1 MTVDTRPHPVADV
14 AAMTART
21 TTRILR
27 SPETVIMGVALP
39 VLLLLLFV
47 YVFGGAMDTGTGYLN
62 YVVPGII
69 LLCAGFGSSQTAVGV
84 ASDMVHGI
92 VDRFRS
98 MPITRSTFLFGHVL
112 SSVARNLVTS
122 WVVIAVA
129 LVMGFRPS
137 AGPLEWLA
145 AFGIIALFILAISW
159 LAAALGLLAGSEEAA
174 GGFTF
179 FLLFLPYVSS
189 AFVPTDTMPAWWH
202 SFAENQPVTPV
213 IETVRGLLTGGP
225 VADTAWLAVLWCA
238 GITLGGYLLA
248 ITAFAR
254 RTAH

>member
-1 MTVDTRPHPVADV
+1 
-14 AAMTART
+14 MTART
-21 TTRILR
+21 TTRIRR
-27 SPETVIMGVALP
+27 SPKTVIMGVVLP

-69 LLCAGFGSSQTAVGV
+69 LLCAGFGSSQTEVGV
-84 ASDMVHGI
+84 ASDLVHGS

-98 MPITRSTFLFGHVL
+98 TPITRSAFLFGHVL

-129 LVMGFRPS
+129 LAMGFRPS

-174 GGFTF
+174 GDS
-179 FLLFLPYVSS
+179 PSS
-189 AFVPTDTMPAWWH
+189 SCSSPK
-202 SFAENQPVTPV
+202 
-213 IETVRGLLTGGP
+213 
-225 VADTAWLAVLWCA
+225 
-238 GITLGGYLLA
+238 
-248 ITAFAR
+248 
-254 RTAH
+254 